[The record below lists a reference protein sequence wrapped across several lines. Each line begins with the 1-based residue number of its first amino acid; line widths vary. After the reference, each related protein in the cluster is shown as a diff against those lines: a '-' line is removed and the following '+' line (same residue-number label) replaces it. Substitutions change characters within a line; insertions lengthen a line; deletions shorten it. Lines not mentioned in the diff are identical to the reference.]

1 MKITCNNCG
10 ADFDSSEMQAGKCP
24 YCGVSVAATN
34 DKNNDADNFFDNI
47 IEENDAPVYVPV
59 APEYH
64 CSYPSDAKAN
74 KACKNAFSFVIV
86 LLVIVA
92 IRVISSLA
100 TLSDISDSK
109 ALLPDLVGTVYYAP
123 YSSYISIATCE
134 VIMHFVLLAVMIVM
148 TVFAKKA
155 SKVKFPLSDTDG
167 FEEFKKCF
175 YVSIAALVL
184 TVIYFAIEIAAISVT
199 IEIEKLLGES
209 IINASFGFGSVAGSV
224 LILVLSIL
232 TLVAYRSL
240 SVEKKQSR

>member
-1 MKITCNNCG
+1 MKITCKNCG

-24 YCGVSVAATN
+24 YCGVSVVAAN
-34 DKNNDADNFFDNI
+34 DKNNDTDNFFDNI

-64 CSYPSDAKAN
+64 CSYPNDAKAN
-74 KACKNAFSFVIV
+74 KACKNVFSFVIV
-86 LLVIVA
+86 LLVLVA
-92 IRVISSLA
+92 IRVMSSLA

-167 FEEFKKCF
+167 FGNFKKCF

-184 TVIYFAIEIAAISVT
+184 TVIYFAIEIAAICVT
-199 IEIEKLLGES
+199 IEIETLLDES

-240 SVEKKQSR
+240 SVEKK

>member
-24 YCGVSVAATN
+24 YCGASIAAAN

-47 IEENDAPVYVPV
+47 VEENVAPVYVPV

-74 KACKNAFSFVIV
+74 KASKNAFSFIIV

-92 IRVISSLA
+92 IRLISSL
-100 TLSDISDSK
+100 TTISDISGAK
-109 ALLPDLVGTVYYAP
+109 ALLPDLAGTVYYAP
-123 YSSYISIATCE
+123 YSSFISLATCE

-148 TVFAKKA
+148 TIFSQKA
-155 SKVKFPLSDTDG
+155 VKVKFPLSDTKG
-167 FEEFKKCF
+167 FDDFKKCF
-175 YVSIAALVL
+175 YVSIATLVL
-184 TVIYFAIEIAAISVT
+184 TVIYFAIEIAAVSVAN
-199 IEIEKLLGES
+199 EIETLIGEPIMEATFLS
-209 IINASFGFGSVAGSV
+209 GSVVGSV

-232 TLVAYRSL
+232 TLVVYRNL